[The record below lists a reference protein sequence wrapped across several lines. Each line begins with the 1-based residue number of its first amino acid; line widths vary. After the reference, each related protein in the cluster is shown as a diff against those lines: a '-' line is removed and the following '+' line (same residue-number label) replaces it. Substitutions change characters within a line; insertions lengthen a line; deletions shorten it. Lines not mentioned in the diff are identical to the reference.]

1 MKCLLSL
8 CCLVECFILKVPK
21 TTSVIFIC
29 LEMRWPGI
37 WTWSGGRSQNVGNA
51 ISAFKSMRSW
61 QVFLLPPERNPC
73 SDRNWVLHGTAVC
86 LGVPNFPS
94 NESQS
99 GFSSHLPVGVLLA
112 GWSAGPR
119 TELVVC
125 LLPLWNP
132 SGFLLAKKR
141 QIFMWSDSQELSF
154 LLSGG
159 GTKPAVLRGMNALKS
174 QPAVTAW
181 CDMDVSCG
189 TPCFLSFLFT
199 GRHQQRCGCVYSE
212 NIVGCRGTDC
222 GVLKYLQAGGR
233 MVCSPRS
240 HRVRL
245 FRA

>member
-1 MKCLLSL
+1 MQFQHLKAWEADKSSCYHLRETPAVTETE
-8 CCLVECFILKVPK
+8 CCMGLQCVWVYRIFPAMNPKVDFPL
-21 TTSVIFIC
+21 IC
-29 LEMRWPGI
+29 LWVCYLQDGLQAPG
-37 WTWSGGRSQNVGNA
+37 QN
-51 ISAFKSMRSW
+51 
-61 QVFLLPPERNPC
+61 
-73 SDRNWVLHGTAVC
+73 
-86 LGVPNFPS
+86 
-94 NESQS
+94 
-99 GFSSHLPVGVLLA
+99 
-112 GWSAGPR
+112 
-119 TELVVC
+119 LVVC
-125 LLPLWNP
+125 LLPLWNL

-245 FRA
+245 FRAEVGWRWCWGAARSLRAWLDFCFTSVVCSCPYLPLWGVSLPSWLWAPA